1 MMIINEFL
9 LKRSIETRYYP
20 IVEFKMVLRQL
31 VYLTFL
37 FLNCYPKILGT
48 VYIFFVIFLH
58 LLPAGM
64 NEYIPV

>member
-31 VYLTFL
+31 VYVISEII
-37 FLNCYPKILGT
+37 KI
-48 VYIFFVIFLH
+48 
-58 LLPAGM
+58 
-64 NEYIPV
+64 

>member
-31 VYLTFL
+31 D
-37 FLNCYPKILGT
+37 KG
-48 VYIFFVIFLH
+48 IFENDYDENS
-58 LLPAGM
+58 PW
-64 NEYIPV
+64 ND

>member
-31 VYLTFL
+31 VMLDFVL
-37 FLNCYPKILGT
+37 QVPK
-48 VYIFFVIFLH
+48 
-58 LLPAGM
+58 
-64 NEYIPV
+64 